1 MINAVSVLLVLSSA
15 ASVVVGDNHCG
26 GDNCARQVTGT
37 RGGLIPVES
46 RRADCRSFMRATV
59 VPETTKTKTVTVTLT
74 ASHDG
79 YYYGHDAELQA
90 ATKVPTAVPSYASA
104 CRAASNY
111 SSACSCWGITAVTST
126 AGTKTRTT
134 TVSVTT
140 EACSYQYQV

>member
-1 MINAVSVLLVLSSA
+1 MINAVSVALLLLSSA
-15 ASVVVGDNHCG
+15 ATIVVGDDHCG

-46 RRADCRSFMRATV
+46 RRADCSSFMRATV
-59 VPETTKTKTVTVTLT
+59 VPETHDGRTTTVTVTVT

-90 ATKVPTAVPSYASA
+90 VTQVPTAVPTYASS

-126 AGTKTRTT
+126 ATMETRTT

-140 EACSYQYQV
+140 EACPY